1 MDINSTQ
8 ASTGML
14 TDAGYTTASE
24 SDAAS
29 DAVSEAGTERDM
41 SDFDIDSSSEFDSFS
56 EVSAPSNS
64 YAFGTPRSESPGP
77 PSTPGGMASGDDWSD
92 VGGDTD
98 MEVMSSPSS
107 GAATPAR
114 AESPPPVDSHV
125 SLAQHVEVPA
135 TASPRDSTWSTMS
148 TSRLQRYSVLAKKT
162 QAMDSADAQI
172 LEPTRSTR
180 NIENDPVFT
189 DDNLDISFILHGDA
203 IAERNKSLLDDEA
216 FLSANE
222 TNVTS
227 RSSKD
232 VATEPDLVP
241 MPESASLDTIINSY
255 FDAESSVLTGTYEAA
270 RVGQDSIEG
279 Q

>member
-1 MDINSTQ
+1 MDIDSTQ

-29 DAVSEAGTERDM
+29 DAASEAGTERDM

-56 EVSAPSNS
+56 EVSAPSDS

-98 MEVMSSPSS
+98 MEVLSSPSS

-114 AESPPPVDSHV
+114 AESPLPVDSHV
-125 SLAQHVEVPA
+125 SLAQHVEVLA
-135 TASPRDSTWSTMS
+135 AASRHDSTWSTMS

-162 QAMDSADAQI
+162 QAMDSADAHI
-172 LEPTRSTR
+172 LEPTPSTR
-180 NIENDPVFT
+180 NIGNSPVFK
-189 DDNLDISFILHGDA
+189 DDDSDISFVLYGDA
-203 IAERNKSLLDDEA
+203 NAERNKSLLDDEA
-216 FLSANE
+216 FPSANE
-222 TNVTS
+222 I
-227 RSSKD
+227 
-232 VATEPDLVP
+232 VATSKYIATESDFVP
-241 MPESASLDTIINSY
+241 MPESSSLDTVINSSS
-255 FDAESSVLTGTYEAA
+255 DAESSVLTGTYEAA
-270 RVGQDSIEG
+270 RVGQDPIEG